1 MPLPCRYAGY
11 PLLLQ
16 AIALPGEDGPGS
28 AATPQQAQHAQQQAQ
43 QHFLSAEAA
52 PQLQAATELCWLTCA
67 ASRLNGDELTRAGG
81 LHLLG
86 HLLSRCIAGLDWAGR
101 GQGPGGHARCPRELH
116 VFLPIGTVY

>member
-1 MPLPCRYAGY
+1 MPQLRVISAAFACRYAGY

-16 AIALPGEDGPGS
+16 AIVLPGEEGQSSG
-28 AATPQQAQHAQQQAQ
+28 AAAQQAHPAQQAQQ

-81 LHLLG
+81 LGLLG
-86 HLLSRCIAGLDWAGR
+86 RLLSRCIAGAR
-101 GQGPGGHARCPRELH
+101 GGGCILLH
-116 VFLPIGTVY
+116 QPMDLGSIS